1 MFKYNKWI
9 FEAMLSDSEKKDLTN
24 QDNLLPNERAKI
36 NYRVAQKVKT
46 KLLELKDI
54 DEALCLLPDKN
65 AKKLLNDDLVND
77 IFTLAE
83 DMIRILGYGPLKIDY
98 TNNDG
103 LVYTTRTEPSKSNN
117 EDDKRKMSFVVTA
130 ELANNADVSRIRLID
145 DHIDVLNHLMS
156 QNFGL
161 YLSDAPKNIASE
173 SISGNIDP
181 VSVTQTL
188 AMWGRPRVRTF
199 GGRTI
204 TFPYIPTNPLKK
216 K

>member
-1 MFKYNKWI
+1 
-9 FEAMLSDSEKKDLTN
+9 MLSDPEKKDLIN
-24 QDNLLPNERAKI
+24 QDNLPPNERAKI

-65 AKKLLNDDLVND
+65 AKKILNDDMVNA

-98 TNNDG
+98 TNNEG
-103 LVYTTRTEPSKSNN
+103 LVYTTRTEPAKSN
-117 EDDKRKMSFVVTA
+117 DDRKKMSFIVTA
-130 ELANNADVSRIRLID
+130 ELANYMDVSRKSLID
-145 DHIDVLNHLMS
+145 DHIAVLNHLMS
-156 QNFGL
+156 QNLGL
-161 YLSDAPKNIASE
+161 YLSDAPKNITSE

-181 VSVTQTL
+181 VRVNERL
-188 AMWGRPRVRTF
+188 AMWGRPRIRTF
-199 GGRTI
+199 EGRTVI
-204 TFPYIPTNPLKK
+204 TFPSIPTNPLKK